1 MISETALDHAV
12 ERAVLSAAQ
21 AEELRA
27 LARAEL
33 EAARAKLPPPPPPI
47 PPPIPASVA
56 AVTSDANAFDDES
69 LRFITSFA
77 DIFVTLGIALF
88 CGAAADIASHYASDP
103 AKWGVV
109 VVLAWGLAEFFT
121 RRRRMALPSIVLLLL
136 FAIAIFKFVLGLVT
150 PDNAGSYL
158 VRHFQY
164 FEGWADI
171 DSRSAL
177 IAGLATA
184 AFAALHYWRFRVP
197 ITIAAGAGALCI
209 ALVASAHWIDPSL
222 GPNVYSSLL
231 LLCGIGVFALAMY
244 FDMSDPTRQTRRT
257 DIAFWLHLLAAPLIV
272 HPLITAYLH
281 HEMLGPRAAVGIL
294 GIFLIFGIIS
304 LVIDR
309 RALLVSGLTYAGIAL
324 SALLRET
331 GFASLAGLTSATLL
345 ALGLFI
351 LLLSAG
357 WQPLRNAILRLLP
370 SALTQRLPHP
380 RTRLT

>member
-1 MISETALDHAV
+1 VISETALDLAV

-33 EAARAKLPPPPPPI
+33 EAARANLPPPPPM
-47 PPPIPASVA
+47 PPPLPVSA
-56 AVTSDANAFDDES
+56 AAAPDANAFDDES

-88 CGAAADIASHYASDP
+88 CWAAADIASHYLGDT

-109 VVLAWGLAEFFT
+109 AVLVWGLAEFFT

-136 FAIAIFKFVLGLVT
+136 FAVAIFKFVLGLVT
-150 PDNAGSYL
+150 PDDAGSYL
-158 VRHFQY
+158 VRHFQH

-209 ALVASAHWIDPSL
+209 AIVASAHWIDPSL
-222 GPNVYSSLL
+222 GLNVYNSLL

-272 HPLITAYLH
+272 HPLI
-281 HEMLGPRAAVGIL
+281 AAFRHGAVPDTQTSLIVL
-294 GIFLIFGIIS
+294 GIFLVFGLIS

-309 RALLVSGLTYAGIAL
+309 RALLVSGLAYAGIAL

-331 GFASLAGLTSATLL
+331 GFAGMAGLTSATLL

-357 WQPLRNAILRLLP
+357 WQPLRNALLRLLP